1 LRVGKRDCAERRGH
15 RVARLLGAT
24 GPWMLVAL
32 SLVLISSCSSNSP
45 SASAPNAA
53 NAGTAS
59 GHTSLAPASLARI
72 SVVAGLGDSVP
83 AGTACNCRPYP
94 QLVASD
100 IARIT
105 GHEVMSFND
114 AVAGARSNDVLLQL
128 QSDTVAAAHVATA
141 NAVLIEVGANDIA
154 FSSTCGTKVSCYEQ
168 TLPQVTRNITAIV
181 SRVRQLASGRSLAV
195 VLLDYWSVWLGGRY
209 AQARGSAYVEAGNSL
224 TRAFSDAIQS
234 VARSTGSIYV
244 DLRTAFRGPGQDRDD
259 TNLLTSDGDHPDAEG
274 HERIANAIVQ
284 ATADA

>member
-1 LRVGKRDCAERRGH
+1 MRNQHCADGRRH
-15 RVARLLGAT
+15 RFATLPGAT
-24 GPWMLVAL
+24 GPWVLVAL
-32 SLVLISSCSSNSP
+32 SLFLLASCSNNSQ
-45 SASAPNAA
+45 SASAPIAA
-53 NAGTAS
+53 NAATADGRAS
-59 GHTSLAPASLARI
+59 IAPASLARI

-83 AGTACNCRPYP
+83 AGTACNCMPYP

-100 IARIT
+100 VARIA
-105 GHEVMSFND
+105 GHEVISFND
-114 AVAGARSNDVLLQL
+114 AVEGARSNDVLLQL
-128 QSDTVAAAHVATA
+128 QSDTAAAAHVATA

-154 FSSTCGTKVSCYEQ
+154 FSSTCGTNVSCYAQ

-181 SRVRQLASGRSLAV
+181 SRVRQLASGRSIAV

-259 TNLLTSDGDHPDAEG
+259 TNLLTSDGDHPNAEG

-284 ATADA
+284 AAAAA